1 MKPLA
6 ALGAGLLL
14 CYSAASGAAVRGPTG
29 RCPAEV
35 RVSLPNFEIAPYV
48 LGTDRVETPPGLL
61 IEWTRNALKL
71 AGCKARIVIKRR
83 PPNRQLNEL
92 ELGLLDVLPGF
103 AFSDNPDDQLEFP
116 MKQDQA
122 DSNLVVMS
130 DTASLYARAGDQ
142 SVQWDGK
149 TLRSTN
155 PLVGSSTGGA
165 GSDQTARRFG
175 WQIEPAPTP
184 QGDLRKLI
192 AGRID
197 VIMEP
202 DVVLGPYL
210 VGADALAVRKLSP
223 PAQVTN
229 RYAPV
234 SKRFAAAYPEFTRR
248 FWLALCRQSRAS
260 APSLPACK

>member
-1 MKPLA
+1 MKRLA
-6 ALGAGLLL
+6 ALGAGLLM
-14 CYSAASGAAVRGPTG
+14 CYGAAAE

-48 LGTDRVETPPGLL
+48 LGTDKVESPPGLL
-61 IEWTRNALKL
+61 VEWTRNALKL
-71 AGCKARIVIKRR
+71 AGCKPRVVVKRR
-83 PPNRQLNEL
+83 PPNRQVKEL

-103 AFSDNPDDQLEFP
+103 AFSDNPDDHMVFP
-116 MKQDQA
+116 MKDGGANQDLA
-122 DSNLVVMS
+122 VMS
-130 DTASLYARAGDQ
+130 DTVSLYVRADDQ

-149 TLRSTN
+149 TLRSAR

-165 GSDQTARRFG
+165 SSARIARSYG
-175 WQIEPAPTP
+175 WDIEIAPTP
-184 QGDLRKLI
+184 QLDLRKLV

-197 VIMEP
+197 VILEP

-210 VGADALAVRKLSP
+210 VGADALAVRKLLP

-234 SKRFAAAYPEFTRR
+234 SKRFAQEHPAFTAR
-248 FWLALCRQSRAS
+248 FWLELCRQSRAA
-260 APSLPACK
+260 APSGMRVCK